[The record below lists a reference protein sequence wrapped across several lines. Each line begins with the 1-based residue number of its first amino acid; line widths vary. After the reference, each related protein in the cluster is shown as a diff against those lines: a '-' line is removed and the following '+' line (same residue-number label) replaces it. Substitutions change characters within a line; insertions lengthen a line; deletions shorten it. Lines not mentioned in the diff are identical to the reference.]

1 MGKVRVHEL
10 AKEMGIPSS
19 ELLKKLN
26 GIGIKAKNHFA
37 TLSEKEVQI
46 VLSETSRSKQ
56 KVAEKKRSVKPSLP
70 ELKVTEGITVKEF
83 AELVGKS
90 PSEIIK
96 RLMQLGEM
104 VTINQPLDPEAIHVL
119 AEQYGHEAKI
129 ISPEEAWE
137 EEAPISI
144 GDLEH
149 RPPVVT
155 VMGHVDH
162 GKTCLLDAIR
172 KTDVISKEVGG
183 ITQHIGAYQVTLHD
197 DKKIT
202 FIDTPGH
209 EAFTAMRAR
218 GAQVTDI
225 AILVVAAD
233 DGVMPQT
240 VEAID
245 HARAANVPIVVA
257 INKIDKPEANPEKV
271 KKQLTEYGLVPEE
284 WGGDTVFVEVSAKEK
299 KNIGELLEMILLV
312 AELQEF
318 KSTRKGHAKG
328 VVIEAKLD
336 KGRGP
341 VATILIQKGTL
352 RVGEAAVA
360 GLAYGKIRALLD
372 DRGNNLLEAGPSQ
385 PVEVLGFSTVPQP
398 GDEIKVLTDERE
410 ARRIA
415 EERALKRRLIE
426 KELRKKHITLD
437 ELFERIKEGEVKK
450 LNLIIKGDVRGS
462 VEALKE
468 SLEKLEQDEVK
479 LEIIHGGV
487 GGVTETDVML
497 AAASDAII
505 IGFNVRPDPKTK
517 ERAARENV
525 DIRTYRVIYQIID
538 DIKAAMLGMLKP
550 KFMEVEQGRAEV
562 RATFKIS
569 KVGVVA
575 GAYVLDGEI
584 ICGAQ
589 TRMIRDGIVIYEG
602 KIASLRRFKEDVPKV
617 KAGFECGI
625 RLENFQDIKVGDI
638 IETFT
643 MVEKT

>member
-410 ARRIA
+410 AKRIA

-517 ERAARENV
+517 EMAARENV